1 MAVELIS
8 EIIQKNNG
16 PFALVDSNNIR
27 GGCYSVETIEERN
40 NIPEDRRKIGMLCY
54 VQNEDSYYTLST
66 NGWQEAKFGG
76 DGIPMLDQEII
87 DSLRKENKLPEKY
100 IEIPNI
106 NDLNGSTTSKEIT
119 ETGTYV
125 GILFSAIRKLQ
136 SEIAKIKN
144 SFNYGLYSYTGKNTA
159 MSRQLKGMT
168 KPEEEPLWCIEESD
182 LSEIEDV
189 EIIDAGQ
196 LETDGTIN
204 SSTEGILDINGTAIW
219 KDKNKLSDI
228 SDPKLFTYITSSN
241 LNIKV
246 TLEDVNQVT
255 KVIDLSKLVDKTVDL
270 YNTMICINRN
280 FSKKT
285 KSYIYISIG
294 NAERSNILSEG
305 YLNNKNQLQQYI
317 STIDNNF
324 YIKSISFTDLKLSK
338 CNFYS
343 KYQDFS
349 NQVIPS
355 IPSDDEYKYG
365 VAHITIR
372 SVKSKQI
379 LDEIQQQLPNNELIF
394 VEDTKKLWIKNN
406 NNLINIGSSGGTT
419 DNDGMTESEIIGLL
433 KRMGIVAVESSETDD
448 SGNIIYTDLKINDIS
463 DITFINEDTK
473 ARYKFKIDS
482 EGNLTGT
489 ELPNDSDLLENRSKD
504 IDIKSQYV
512 RGIIAQINNPNGD
525 ITKDYKLN
533 SDRIKIGAFYAPLN
547 TDTIFGCSRAFV
559 ELENTSNIDIPL
571 QGCYLHFAGYDDHN
585 QQTVYHLALTGILK
599 AGGTYLVV
607 GKKYADNNDSNVFL
621 KIDSFDQ
628 EWFVNGQPIDFTC
641 DSSKSYGFA
650 LTFGNENL
658 NYNDRLV
665 ETSTQDF
672 LNNIQQGLKQKS
684 FPYNINQSFIDAIYF
699 NKIIGDTSN
708 KPYWTGT
715 STIPV
720 IKPNSFYKNTFE
732 LDPAKQAFNSLTTVD
747 SSRARWASSNDYMI
761 VSMNDEYIKFPHSGD
776 IYNISKFTPKSSKQ
790 NKNVC
795 TDKSKLDI
803 SKPNM
808 VTCSFGINLHTDRCF
823 NWISVGYFDEYVF
836 IRKQGTTNWQKFESY
851 KQISDKQSELST
863 YPHRKEYEVNTN
875 NIIYKRITGRFPA
888 DNTFYTS
895 HKCVLKI
902 KNTAPSTSE
911 VWEYCVGRCDKNGNP
926 DVEHSSST
934 QTFTLYPTTYTP
946 RIYQITDQQGF
957 HWIEYQVW
965 AAAANKIKEKIESD
979 KKSNNII
986 PILIN
991 TGDMTQNGTRINEW
1005 YDYYQAG
1012 KTLFSEYEQMN
1023 VVGNND
1029 LCGTNYEEL
1038 GTGDDPG
1045 KSNSFYFHI
1054 FYCYDIDEANVPI
1067 VNSKYVP
1074 SLYYFDSD
1082 KFRFIMVN
1090 SEITEINCQDWFEL
1104 THDVATETGTTK
1116 KAINIYTGFCDNR
1129 YVATNFTPIYT
1140 MVYDMLNN
1148 TSKKCIVACHEMPFT
1163 VITNGELNT
1172 TKKSEYRSISSGKL
1186 IGSHLNQFNVSES
1199 SPSGGNPKGIY
1210 WFSRLLEFKNV
1221 KLCIGGH
1228 KHTYSCTYP
1237 VREYF
1242 KFGNN
1247 KNSKD
1252 NYSEYEM
1259 NRTLENDD
1267 VTWIGDDN
1275 ENYTKLPLVKRN
1287 DPGSPVGIF
1296 FPCTPVSSLERG
1308 VTYFMCQATGY
1319 KLTSNKELPSSNQK
1333 FSMAIP
1339 KTNNSTS
1346 GDKPDANQK
1355 YPMFGIIELENGYK
1369 IKLSRIKNILDSAFK
1384 FTQFD
1389 YSKEGMTLEY
1399 FEPVAENDYG
1409 RWSTT
1414 EKYLTTLS

>member
-8 EIIQKNNG
+8 EIKQKNNQ

-27 GGCYSVETIEERN
+27 GGCYSVETIEERD
-40 NIPEDRRKIGMLCY
+40 NIPKDRRKIGMLCY
-54 VQNEDSYYTLST
+54 VKNEDSYYTLST
-66 NGWQEAKFGG
+66 NEWQEAKFGG
-76 DGIPMLDQEII
+76 DGIPMLDQETI
-87 DSLRKENKLPEKY
+87 DSLRNENKLPEKY

-106 NDLNGSTTSKEIT
+106 TDLNGATTSKEIT

-144 SFNYGLYSYTGKNTA
+144 SFNYGLYSYTDRNTA

-168 KPEEEPLWCIEESD
+168 KPEEEPLWCIDESD

-196 LETDGTIN
+196 LETNGTIN
-204 SSTEGILDINGTAIW
+204 SSTEGILDINGTATW
-219 KDKNKLSDI
+219 TDKNKLSNV
-228 SDPKLFTYITSSN
+228 SDPKLFTYITSNN
-241 LNIKV
+241 LNIEI
-246 TLEDVNQVT
+246 TLEDINHVT
-255 KVIDLSKLVDKTVDL
+255 KVIDLSKLVDKTVNL

-285 KSYIYISIG
+285 NSYIYISIG
-294 NAERSNILSEG
+294 NAERNNILSEG

-317 STIDNNF
+317 SIIDNNF

-372 SVKSKQI
+372 SVKNKQI

-406 NNLINIGSSGGTT
+406 NNLINIGSNSGTN
-419 DNDGMTESEIIGLL
+419 DNDGMTESEIISLL
-433 KRMGIVAVESSETDD
+433 KRMGIVAVESSKTDD

-473 ARYKFKIDS
+473 TRYKFKVDS
-482 EGNLTGT
+482 EGNLTGR
-489 ELPNDSDLLENRSKD
+489 ELPDESDLLENKSKNL
-504 IDIKSQYV
+504 DIKSQYV

-525 ITKDYKLN
+525 VSKDYKLK
-533 SDRIKIGAFYAPLN
+533 SDRVKIGAFYAPLN
-547 TDTIFGCSRAFV
+547 TDTIFGCSRAFI
-559 ELENTSNIDIPL
+559 ELENTSNVDIPL
-571 QGCYLHFAGYDDHN
+571 QGCYLHFAGYDNDN

-599 AGGTYLVV
+599 AGGTYLIV
-607 GKKYADNNDSNVFL
+607 GKKYANNNDSNVYL

-628 EWFVNGQPIDFTC
+628 EWFVNGNLIDFTC
-641 DSSKSYGFA
+641 DQSKSYGFA

-658 NYNDRLV
+658 NYNDRLIKS
-665 ETSTQDF
+665 STQDF
-672 LNNIQQGLKQKS
+672 LNDIKQGLSMKA
-684 FPYNINQSFIDAIYF
+684 FPYNVDKSFIDAIYF
-699 NKIIGDTSN
+699 NTVIEDSSN
-708 KPYWTGT
+708 DPYWIGT
-715 STIPV
+715 RTIPK

-732 LDPAKQAFNSLTTVD
+732 LDPAKQAFNALTTVD
-747 SSRARWASSNDYMI
+747 SSRIRWNNSNDYMI
-761 VSMNDEYIKFPHSGD
+761 VNMDDKYIKFPHSED
-776 IYNISKFTPKSSKQ
+776 IYDISKFTPKSSKQ

-795 TDKSKLDI
+795 TDKSKLDNM
-803 SKPNM
+803 KPNM
-808 VTCSFGINLHTDRCF
+808 VTCSFGLNLHTDRCF
-823 NWISVGYFDEYVF
+823 NWVSVGYFDEYVF
-836 IRKQGTTNWQKFESY
+836 IRKKGSEEWTKFESY
-851 KQISDKQSELST
+851 KYISDKQSELST
-863 YPHRKEYEVNTN
+863 CPHRKEYEVNTN

-902 KNTAPSTSE
+902 LSQAPSSPE
-911 VWEYCVGRCDKNGNP
+911 EWEYCVGRCDKFGNP
-926 DVEHSSST
+926 DTEHSSSI
-934 QTFTLYPTTYTP
+934 QIFTLYPTTYTP
-946 RIYQITDQQGF
+946 RIYQVTDQQGF

-965 AAAANKIKEKIESD
+965 AAAANKIKEKIKSD
-979 KKSNNII
+979 KSKSHII

-1038 GTGDDPG
+1038 GTGDDSG
-1045 KSNSFYFHI
+1045 KSNSFYFHV
-1054 FYCYDIDEANVPI
+1054 FYCYDIDESILPI
-1067 VNSKYVP
+1067 VNNKYIP

-1104 THDVATETGTTK
+1104 THNINTGTDTTT
-1116 KAINIYTGFCDNR
+1116 KAINIYTGFCNNE
-1129 YVATNFTPIYT
+1129 YVANGIFTPIYT
-1140 MVYDMLNN
+1140 MVYNMLN
-1148 TSKKCIVACHEMPFT
+1148 TDKKCIVACHEMPFT
-1163 VITNGELNT
+1163 VITNGELDT
-1172 TKKSEYRSISSGKL
+1172 SKKNIYRSISSNKL

-1199 SPSGGNPKGIY
+1199 DPADGNPKGIY

-1237 VREYF
+1237 IREYF

-1252 NYSEYEM
+1252 NYNEYKM
-1259 NRTLENDD
+1259 NETLEEDD
-1267 VTWIGDDN
+1267 VIWMDG
-1275 ENYTKLPLVKRN
+1275 ENNLTKIPLVQRK
-1287 DPGSPVGIF
+1287 DPGTPVGIF
-1296 FPCTPVSSLERG
+1296 YPCTPVNSLEHG
-1308 VTYFMCQATGY
+1308 VTYFMCQATGF
-1319 KLTSNKELPSSNQK
+1319 KLTSNKELPSANQK

-1339 KTNNSTS
+1339 KTTNTS
-1346 GDKPDANQK
+1346 DSDKPNSDQK
-1355 YPMFGIIELENGYK
+1355 YPMFGIIELEDGYK
-1369 IKLSRIKNILDSAFK
+1369 IKLSRIKNILNEQQK

-1389 YSKEGMTLEY
+1389 YSTDNMELEY
-1399 FEPVAENDYG
+1399 FETIQENDYG
-1409 RWSTT
+1409 NWSTT
-1414 EKYLTTLS
+1414 EKYLTILS